1 MTNNHGRPSGG
12 PYDVPNSAPNN
23 APANVSRVQQRALI
37 VGIAFTLLLLVGF
50 VLDRNQFFQSYLFAF
65 SFWAGIS
72 VGALALL
79 MLQHMTGGGWG
90 FVIRRVL
97 EAATRTLPL
106 MLILFV
112 PIVLGAHRIY
122 EWTDAHEI
130 AEHPVLQEKSKYL
143 NLPFFTVR
151 AAIYFAVW
159 LALAYF
165 LNRWS
170 LLQDRTADR
179 KYGKNM
185 RVLSGP
191 GMVLFVFTVSF
202 ASIDW
207 FMSLDWEWSSTIY
220 GFIFVA
226 AWGLSALAFTI
237 AVMAALSRHEPMS
250 NVVGQYHFHDLGKLL
265 LAFVMLWSYFAFS
278 QFLIIWSGNLP
289 EEIRWYLPRIHGAWG
304 AIALAVIVLH
314 FAFPFLFLL
323 SRSLKRNAGKLVIV
337 AVLILLMRLIDLLWM
352 IVPNFTHKYPIGWVG
367 VAMYVA
373 APIAIGGLWLAWFAN
388 ALTKR
393 ALFPIN
399 DPLYETVLEQKHAHA
414 GH

>member
-1 MTNNHGRPSGG
+1 MTTG
-12 PYDVPNSAPNN
+12 PYN
-23 APANVSRVQQRALI
+23 APAGTSRLQRLALI
-37 VGIAFTLLLLVGF
+37 FGVVFTLLLAAGLF
-50 VLDRNQFFQSYLFAF
+50 INRDQFFRAYLFAF

-72 VGALALL
+72 VGSLALL

-90 FVIRRVL
+90 LVIRRVL
-97 EAATRTLPL
+97 EASTRTLPL
-106 MLILFV
+106 ILIMFV
-112 PIVLGAHRIY
+112 PIVLGAHRLY
-122 EWTDAHEI
+122 KWTDAHEI
-130 AEHPVLQEKSKYL
+130 AEHPILQEKSKYL
-143 NLPFFTVR
+143 NLTFFSIR
-151 AAIYFAVW
+151 ALIYFAIW
-159 LALAYF
+159 MALAYF

-170 LLQDRTADR
+170 LLQDRTAER
-179 KYGKNM
+179 QYAKKM

-191 GMVLFVFTVSF
+191 GMVLFVFTVTF

-237 AVMAALSRHEPMS
+237 AVMAALSKQEPMN
-250 NVVGQYHFHDLGKLL
+250 NVVAQLHFHDLGKLL

-289 EEIRWYLPRIHGAWG
+289 EEIRWYLPRTHGMWG
-304 AIALAVIVLH
+304 AIALIVIVLH

-337 AVLILLMRLIDLLWM
+337 AVLILVMRLFDLFWM
-352 IVPNFTHKYPIGWVG
+352 IMPNFTGSYFQFNWMDI
-367 VAMYVA
+367 VAPLA
-373 APIAIGGLWLAWFAN
+373 LGGLWLSAFAW
-388 ALTKR
+388 ALSRR
-393 ALFPIN
+393 ALIPIN
-399 DPLYETVLEQKHAHA
+399 DPGYENVLEQKHAHA

>member
-1 MTNNHGRPSGG
+1 MTRG
-12 PYDVPNSAPNN
+12 PYN
-23 APANVSRVQQRALI
+23 APPNVDRVQQGALI
-37 VGIAFTLLLLVGF
+37 AGGVFTVIFAVGF
-50 VLDRNQFFQSYLFAF
+50 FLNRDQFFHSYLFAF

-72 VGALALL
+72 IGSLALL
-79 MLQHMTGGGWG
+79 MLQHLTGGGWG
-90 FVIRRVL
+90 LVIRRVL

-106 MLILFV
+106 VLLLFV

-122 EWTDAHEI
+122 KWTDAHEV
-130 AEHPVLQEKSKYL
+130 AEHPVLKEKSKYL

-151 AAIYFAVW
+151 AAIYFVIW

-179 KYGKNM
+179 KYTKNM

-226 AWGLSALAFTI
+226 AWSLSALAFTI
-237 AVMAALSRHEPMS
+237 AVMAALSKHEPMN
-250 NVVGQYHFHDLGKLL
+250 NVVAQLHFHDLGKLL
-265 LAFVMLWSYFAFS
+265 LALVMLWSYFAFS

-289 EEIRWYLPRIHGAWG
+289 EEIRWYLPRIHGVWG

-323 SRSLKRNAGKLVIV
+323 SRSLKRHAGKLVIV
-337 AVLILLMRLIDLLWM
+337 AVLILVMRLIDLFWM
-352 IVPNFTHKYPIGWVG
+352 IEPNFTGGEFHFSWMDLV
-367 VAMYVA
+367 
-373 APIAIGGLWLAWFAN
+373 APIAMGGLWLGVFAR
-388 ALTKR
+388 ALTGR
-393 ALFPIN
+393 ALIPIN

>member
-1 MTNNHGRPSGG
+1 VKGVTG
-12 PYDVPNSAPNN
+12 PYIAPSD
-23 APANVSRVQQRALI
+23 VSRFQQIALI
-37 VGIAFTLLLLVGF
+37 VGALFTLVLAIGF
-50 VLDRNQFFQSYLFAF
+50 FVNRAQFFQSYLFAF

-72 VGALALL
+72 VGSLALL

-90 FVIRRVL
+90 LVIRRVL

-106 MLILFV
+106 VLILFV
-112 PIVLGAHRIY
+112 PILVGAHSIFP
-122 EWTDAHEI
+122 WTHEEEI
-130 AEHPVLQEKSKYL
+130 AKHPALIEKTKYL
-143 NLPFFTVR
+143 NLSFFTVR
-151 AAIYFAVW
+151 AAIYFAIW

-170 LLQDRTADR
+170 LLQDKTADQVLNKR
-179 KYGKNM
+179 M

-191 GMVLFVFTVSF
+191 GMVLFVFTVTF

-207 FMSLDWEWSSTIY
+207 FMSLDPEWSSTIY

-226 AWGLSALAFTI
+226 SWALSALAFVI
-237 AVMAALSRHEPMS
+237 AVLAWLSKHEPM
-250 NVVGQYHFHDLGKLL
+250 NHVVAQLHFHDLGKLL
-265 LAFVMLWSYFAFS
+265 LALVMLWTYFAFS

-289 EEIRWYLPRIHGAWG
+289 EEIRWYLPRLHGTWG
-304 AIALAVIVLH
+304 AIALAVVILH

-337 AVLILLMRLIDLLWM
+337 AVLILVMRLFDLFWM
-352 IVPNFTHKYPIGWVG
+352 IAPDFTHEQFHIHWMDVVAP
-367 VAMYVA
+367 VAM
-373 APIAIGGLWLAWFAN
+373 GGLWLATFAW
-388 ALTKR
+388 ALR
-393 ALFPIN
+393 QRPLIPIN

>member
-1 MTNNHGRPSGG
+1 MKGVTG
-12 PYDVPNSAPNN
+12 PYIAPSD
-23 APANVSRVQQRALI
+23 VSRFQQIALI
-37 VGIAFTLLLLVGF
+37 VGALFTLVLAIGF
-50 VLDRNQFFQSYLFAF
+50 FVNRAQFFQSYLFAF

-72 VGALALL
+72 VGSLALL

-90 FVIRRVL
+90 LVIRRVL

-106 MLILFV
+106 VLILFV
-112 PIVLGAHRIY
+112 PILVGAHSIFP
-122 EWTDAHEI
+122 WTHEEEI
-130 AEHPVLQEKSKYL
+130 AKHPALIEKTKYL
-143 NLPFFTVR
+143 NLSFFTVR
-151 AAIYFAVW
+151 AAIYFAIW

-170 LLQDRTADR
+170 LLQDKTADQVLNKR
-179 KYGKNM
+179 M

-191 GMVLFVFTVSF
+191 GMVLFVFTVTF

-207 FMSLDWEWSSTIY
+207 FMSLDPEWSSTIY

-226 AWGLSALAFTI
+226 SWALSALAFVI
-237 AVMAALSRHEPMS
+237 AVLAWLSKHEPM
-250 NVVGQYHFHDLGKLL
+250 NHVVAQLHFHDLGKLL
-265 LAFVMLWSYFAFS
+265 LALVMLWTYFAFS

-289 EEIRWYLPRIHGAWG
+289 EEIRWYLPRLHGTWG
-304 AIALAVIVLH
+304 AIALAVVILH

-337 AVLILLMRLIDLLWM
+337 AVLILVMRLFDLFWM
-352 IVPNFTHKYPIGWVG
+352 IAPDFTHEQFHIHWMDVVAP
-367 VAMYVA
+367 VAM
-373 APIAIGGLWLAWFAN
+373 GGLWLATFAW
-388 ALTKR
+388 ALR
-393 ALFPIN
+393 QRPLIPIN

>member
-1 MTNNHGRPSGG
+1 VTTG
-12 PYDVPNSAPNN
+12 PYN
-23 APANVSRVQQRALI
+23 APQIVTRFEQRALL
-37 VGIAFTLLLLVGF
+37 VGVVFTLLLAVGF
-50 VLDRNQFFQSYLFAF
+50 FVNRDQFFHSYLFAF
-65 SFWAGIS
+65 SFWAGVSIGS
-72 VGALALL
+72 LALL
-79 MLQHMTGGGWG
+79 MLQHLTGGGWG
-90 FVIRRVL
+90 LVIRRVL
-97 EAATRTLPL
+97 EASTRTLPL
-106 MLILFV
+106 VLILFV

-122 EWTDAHEI
+122 EWTHADVVA
-130 AEHPVLQEKSKYL
+130 AHPVLQEKSKYL

-151 AAIYFAVW
+151 AAIYFAIW
-159 LALAYF
+159 LTLAYF

-170 LLQDRTADR
+170 LLQDRTADG
-179 KYGKNM
+179 KYTKNM

-191 GMVLFVFTVSF
+191 GMVLFVFTVTF

-207 FMSLDWEWSSTIY
+207 LMSLSWEWSSTIY

-237 AVMAALSRHEPMS
+237 AAMAALSKHEPMN
-250 NVVGQYHFHDLGKLL
+250 NVVAQLHFHDLGKLL

-289 EEIRWYLPRIHGAWG
+289 EEISWYLPRIHGTWG

-337 AVLILLMRLIDLLWM
+337 AVLILVMRLVDLLWM
-352 IVPNFTHKYPIGWVG
+352 IDPNFSHGAFHVSWMDLV
-367 VAMYVA
+367 
-373 APIAIGGLWLAWFAN
+373 APIAMGGLWLGVFAR

-393 ALFPIN
+393 ALIPIN
-399 DPLYETVLEQKHAHA
+399 DPLYETVLEQKHAH